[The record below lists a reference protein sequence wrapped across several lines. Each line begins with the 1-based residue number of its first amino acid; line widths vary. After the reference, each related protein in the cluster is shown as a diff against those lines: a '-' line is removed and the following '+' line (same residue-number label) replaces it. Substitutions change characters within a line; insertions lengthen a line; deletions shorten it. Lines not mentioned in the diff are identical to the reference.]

1 MENMNAKYVVGKEI
15 WDMKLRLGQ
24 DGKDKVEIVVMDNFD
39 GPFMLE
45 VEDAPGWVLD
55 CLNAKWKYRDG
66 WKIEL
71 PNLPRINL
79 VYFYGDRILKI
90 ERYDGSVF
98 DRLSKKHGF
107 WLKVQVKD
115 GRFRS
120 DDLKKSAILDFRLI
134 FNVNPN
140 CFWDMDG
147 SDCWL
152 YGKIELDGH
161 EEQSWMNFIIEDFA
175 RSVEEYSLKKAIQ
188 G

>member
-1 MENMNAKYVVGKEI
+1 MENMNAKYVVDKEI
-15 WDMKLRLGQ
+15 WDIRRA
-24 DGKDKVEIVVMDNFD
+24 GKRNDLIEILLVDNNS
-39 GPFMLE
+39 GPFLLN
-45 VEDAPGWVLD
+45 VEDAPGWVLE
-55 CLNAKWKYRDG
+55 LMTAKWKYRGG
-66 WKIEL
+66 WTFEL
-71 PNLPRINL
+71 PDLPRINL
-79 VYFYGDRILKI
+79 VYFYGNRILKI
-90 ERYDGSVF
+90 ERYEGSVL
-98 DRLSKKHGF
+98 DRLAKKRGF

-120 DDLKKSAILDFRLI
+120 DDLKKTAILDFRLI

-152 YGKIELDGH
+152 YGKIEQDGY

-175 RSVEEYSLKKAIQ
+175 RSIEEYSLKKAIQ